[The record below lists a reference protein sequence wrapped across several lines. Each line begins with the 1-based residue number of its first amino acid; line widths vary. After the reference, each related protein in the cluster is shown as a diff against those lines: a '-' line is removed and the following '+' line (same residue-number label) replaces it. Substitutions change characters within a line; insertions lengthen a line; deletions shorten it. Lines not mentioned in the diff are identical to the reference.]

1 MKYILL
7 VLVLLIVGCEEK
19 EQTILKETKTE
30 NGWDVQLL
38 FQHEGYKIFRFYDSG
53 YKYFIIPEGKVINV
67 IPGDDDRPEVIE
79 EISTVK

>member
-53 YKYFIIPEGKVINV
+53 YKYFIIPENV